1 MLEIKSQFYIDINS
15 IDFTLK
21 YLSLTI
27 INCFKFY
34 FKKPQ

>member
-1 MLEIKSQFYIDINS
+1 MLAIKSQFYIDISS

-27 INCFKFY
+27 SNRFKVY
-34 FKKPQ
+34 FNTPQ